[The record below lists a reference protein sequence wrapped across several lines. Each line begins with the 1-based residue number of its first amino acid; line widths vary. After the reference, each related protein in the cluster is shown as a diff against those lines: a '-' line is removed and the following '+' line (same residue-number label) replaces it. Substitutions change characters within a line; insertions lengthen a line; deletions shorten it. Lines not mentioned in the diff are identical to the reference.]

1 MEPASVDLLK
11 VNSDGSTQGIGDLAS
26 RLLQSNMDVGMLRTN
41 DVLRRDEWKAFD
53 DTLLEISQKE
63 LRGVADLFSAGLV
76 YPLANPLGRTR
87 LEWERINDMLPA
99 EMSMTGVATDNA
111 RQERVTFDNQTL
123 PIPIIFKDFNLNIR
137 FLSASRERGESVDT
151 TQMRIATRMV
161 NEGMEKMLFKGTR
174 VQGDDSEVY
183 GYTNYP
189 GRRTMTICKPWT
201 SKGITGSEI
210 LEDVIKMI
218 NDLQIGSLV
227 GEGADTH
234 QNNMPGP
241 YVMYM
246 PQEWYMAL
254 MEDFKANSDKS
265 ILSRLREIPT
275 ISDYRPIRLL
285 DNQNELVL
293 VQMTSDVVD
302 WVDGLQPA
310 VTQWDSPS
318 GMVSF
323 FKVMAIGVPR
333 MKSTKYGQCGILH
346 VTVA

>member
-1 MEPASVDLLK
+1 MESATLDLLR
-11 VNSDGSTQGIGDLAS
+11 VNSDGSTQSVGDVAS
-26 RLLQSNMDVGMLRTN
+26 RLLQANMDIGALRTN
-41 DVLRRDEWKAFD
+41 DVLRRDEWKDFD
-53 DTLLEISQKE
+53 DVLIEISQKE
-63 LRGVADLFSAGLV
+63 LRGVADLVAAGNV
-76 YPLANPLGRTR
+76 YSLRNPLGRTR
-87 LEWERINDMLPA
+87 IEWERINDMLPA
-99 EMSMTGVATDNA
+99 EVSMSGVTTDNA
-111 RQERVTFDNQTL
+111 RQERVTFDNQSL
-123 PIPIIFKDFNLNIR
+123 PVPIIYKDFNMNVR
-137 FLSASRERGESVDT
+137 FLAATRERGEPVDT
-151 TQMRIATRMV
+151 TQMRLATRIV
-161 NEGMEKMLFKGTR
+161 NEGLEKMLFKGAR
-174 VQGDDSEVY
+174 VEGEGSVVY

-189 GRRTMTICKPWT
+189 GRRTMTIAKPWT
-201 SKGITGSEI
+201 SKGVTGSEI
-210 LEDVIKMI
+210 LEDIIKFI
-218 NDLQIGSLV
+218 NDLQIGGLS
-227 GEGADTH
+227 GEGAETH

-241 YVMYM
+241 YIMYM

-302 WVDGLQPA
+302 WVDGLQPT

-318 GMVSF
+318 GMVSH
-323 FKVMAIGVPR
+323 FKVMSIGVPR